1 MQVLSSKIDL
11 DDFFARVRELPRK
24 ILLLDYD
31 GTLAP
36 FQEDP
41 QKAYPYEGVEDA
53 LNAIIATGQAR
64 IVLISGRRAEDL
76 TRLLSLKQMPEIW
89 GSHGFERR
97 MPDGRILP
105 GQLIPKQSEGLKL
118 AEEWAQ
124 KTQLP
129 ARLERK
135 PAGLAFHWRGLDD
148 ETARTIRSQI
158 NSEWEKRALDYNLK
172 LLPFDCGLELKPA
185 EIDKGHAVQQIF
197 ADLHQPAAVAYLGD
211 DLTDED
217 AFEALGELGLAVLVR
232 KEVRKTSADLWLK
245 PPAELL
251 DFLARFNS
259 ACQIV

>member
-1 MQVLSSKIDL
+1 MQTLSSKIEL
-11 DDFFARVRELPRK
+11 DDFFVRVSELPLK

-53 LNAIIATGQAR
+53 LNAIIATGKAR

-97 MPDGRILP
+97 MPDGRIVP
-105 GQLIPKQSEGLKL
+105 GQLKQKQSEGLRQ
-118 AEEWAQ
+118 AEKWAQ
-124 KTQLP
+124 KIELP
-129 ARLERK
+129 ARLEHK
-135 PAGLAFHWRGLDD
+135 PAGLAFHWRGMD
-148 ETARTIRSQI
+148 EKTARSIESQI
-158 NSEWEKRALDYNLK
+158 ESEWKNRAADFNLK
-172 LLPFDCGLELKPA
+172 LLAFDCGLELKPA
-185 EIDKGHAVQQIF
+185 EIDKGHAVRQVIE
-197 ADLHQPAAVAYLGD
+197 DLNRPAAVAYLGD

-217 AFEALGELGLAVLVR
+217 AFETLGELGLAVLVR
-232 KEVRKTSADLWLK
+232 KEIRKTSADLWLK

-251 DFLARFNS
+251 DFLTRFNS
-259 ACQIV
+259 ACQKA